1 MKRLVYL
8 LTMFLF
14 LTTFVAACSNATNTA
29 SSTDEGTA
37 ASDNNKGDNA
47 ASNGSTVSANSHFAT
62 TDLQGTW
69 NYHGITSGDSPAW
82 LGWFYGQGDFDSSGT
97 LTYTSYLNSDDG
109 ASLTS
114 AGAYSVSTD
123 GIITHSTNSTLHGA
137 MNQGKDLIVRTLTW
151 GGTEVESNKLA
162 KMTIFTK
169 TGGTYTTAD
178 LQGTW
183 DVHGVSSGD
192 SPQWL
197 GWLYGQVSVDA
208 SINVAWL
215 SLVCSTTCYTP
226 TTTLSITSDGIVTST
241 SLANFNGAMNSNKD
255 LIVATMGD
263 KSTSSFYPFYGYN
276 LLIFQKAGGTF
287 SQSDLTG
294 TWNYHYIA
302 TGDSP
307 QWTGWVYGQ
316 VSFDSSGNLTGAGYN
331 SDGGTESPGGTFAI
345 STGGVITD
353 TTGANPTFHAVMS
366 SGKDIVI
373 GTMST
378 NNSGT
383 EAESYALVV
392 LQKAEVAE
400 VAY

>member
-14 LTTFVAACSNATNTA
+14 LITFVAACSTATNTA
-29 SSTDEGTA
+29 SSTDEGTS
-37 ASDNNKGDNA
+37 ASDSNKGDNGGA
-47 ASNGSTVSANSHFAT
+47 KGSTISANAHFAT

-69 NYHGITSGDSPAW
+69 NYHGVTSGDSPAW
-82 LGWFYGQGDFDSSGT
+82 LGWFYGQGDFDSSGV
-97 LTYTSYLNSDDG
+97 LTYTSYLNSDG
-109 ASLTS
+109 GSSLTS
-114 AGAYSVSTD
+114 AGTYSVSTD

-137 MNQGKDLIVRTLTW
+137 MNQGKDFIVRTLTW
-151 GGTEVESNKLA
+151 GGTELEANKLT
-162 KMTIFTK
+162 KMTVFTK
-169 TGGTYTTAD
+169 SGGTYTTAD

-183 DVHGVSSGD
+183 DAHCVSSGD

-197 GWLYGQVSVDA
+197 GWCHSQASVDSSGNA
-208 SINVAWL
+208 TWL
-215 SLVCSTTCYTP
+215 SFTDSSGNSAP
-226 TTTLSITSDGIVTST
+226 PSTTLSISSDGIITESAWAYFHGT
-241 SLANFNGAMNSNKD
+241 MNSNKD
-255 LIVATMGD
+255 LIVGTLGD
-263 KSTSSFYPFYGYN
+263 SSNNDGYIFV
-276 LLIFQKAGGTF
+276 IFQKASGTF
-287 SQSDLTG
+287 AQSDLTG

-316 VSFDSSGNLTGAGYN
+316 VSFDSSGNLTGTGYD

-353 TTGANPTFHAVMS
+353 TTGGNPTFHAVMS

-392 LQKAEVAE
+392 LLKAEVAE